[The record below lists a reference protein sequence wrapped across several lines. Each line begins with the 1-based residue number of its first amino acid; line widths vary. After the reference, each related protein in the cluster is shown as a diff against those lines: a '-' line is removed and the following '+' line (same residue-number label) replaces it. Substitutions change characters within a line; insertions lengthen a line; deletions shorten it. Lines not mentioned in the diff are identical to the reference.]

1 MHLKSLAGFVSG
13 SSVERAEAFERLTQ
27 SRLDRAYRLAV
38 ALLHEAD
45 EAEDAVIDAAEQA
58 WRDWGALRDTDL
70 FDAWFDRILV
80 HRCMDRARRRRR
92 VVPLSNLLE
101 VARSDLDG
109 TQAESDD
116 ALLRALDALS
126 PDHRA
131 AVVLRY
137 VDDLSLTEIA
147 IRTGARVGTVKSRL
161 HYALRELRAA
171 YEARQRLDGD
181 RR

>member
-1 MHLKSLAGFVSG
+1 MRVGLVAERVTESR
-13 SSVERAEAFERLTQ
+13 VERAEVFDRLTQ
-27 SRLDRAYRLAV
+27 PRLDRAFRLAV
-38 ALLHEAD
+38 ALLRDPD

-58 WRDWGALRDTDL
+58 WRDRRALRDPAR

-80 HRCMDRARRRRR
+80 HRCTDRARRRRR

-101 VARSDLDG
+101 AAGPEQPDG
-109 TQAESDD
+109 MREAN
-116 ALLRALDALS
+116 ALLGALGALS

-137 VDDLSLTEIA
+137 VEDLSLDEIA
-147 IRTGARVGTVKSRL
+147 ARTGARVGTVKSRL

-171 YEARQRLDGD
+171 YEARQRLDGGPG
-181 RR
+181 